1 MVLGVSLNL
10 PELAPIKPLLMLHIG
25 VGGNPRSVRE
35 VGVGGERRDGRRR
48 ERSADD

>member
-10 PELAPIKPLLMLHIG
+10 PELAPIKPLLMLRG

-35 VGVGGERRDGRRR
+35 VGRRDGRRR